1 MRTCHLSLGS
11 VSVTNNQ
18 LSCNDST
25 WNYSTLDDDFALP
38 LLITGTGA
46 HSIDI
51 SSSDETVFFKEVIA
65 TSSVQL
71 SPSSANLVFERANEL
86 AQIVCKDE

>member
-1 MRTCHLSLGS
+1 MTICDLSLGS
-11 VSVTNNQ
+11 VSVTNNE

-25 WNYSTLDDDFALP
+25 LNDNFTLP

-46 HSIDI
+46 DLINI
-51 SSSDETVFFKEVIA
+51 SCSDVTVFFKKVNA

-71 SPSSANLVFERANEL
+71 SGSSANLVFEGVNEL
-86 AQIVCKDE
+86 AQILCTEE